1 MTGWHSIFPFGWDPA
16 ALWWLPLAAVALD
29 LIIGDPPRLPH
40 PVRAIAW
47 LANKLEHI
55 LRSKLEALDAGA
67 AGTALVLAAS
77 GGVAALA
84 LLLPKAAALGAWL
97 YLSFAGLALG
107 QLLRE
112 GKKALRLL
120 EAADAEAASANVA
133 DDAPALRAARAAVQQ
148 LVSRDVSES
157 GRSALA
163 KTLAETLSE
172 NLNDAFVAPFFWL
185 MLGGPV
191 GLWLYK
197 AASTLDSMWGYPHEP
212 WTRFGRVAANLDD
225 VLAFVPARLTALVL
239 RLSAPL
245 CSTRGAWPGWSA
257 VAAQARSMASPNA
270 GWPMAACA
278 WLHAAPMGGAA
289 VYAGVVKQKP
299 HLGPSTGAWDAPALS
314 RLLCHVRAAGLLAA
328 ALLWAAG
335 AGLRIL

>member
-1 MTGWHSIFPFGWDPA
+1 MSGHGIFPFSWDPA
-16 ALWWLPLAAVALD
+16 ALWWLPLAALALD
-29 LIIGDPPRLPH
+29 LVIGDPPRLPH
-40 PVRAIAW
+40 PVRGIAW
-47 LANKLEHI
+47 LADRLEKL
-55 LRSKLEALDAGA
+55 LRPRLEALDAGA

-77 GGVAALA
+77 GSVAYLVLFLPKVAALA
-84 LLLPKAAALGAWL
+84 AWL
-97 YLSFAGLALG
+97 YLAFAGLALG

-112 GKKALRLL
+112 GKKALHLL
-120 EAADAEAASANVA
+120 QAAEAKGNGN
-133 DDAPALRAARAAVQQ
+133 APALDEARTAVQQ
-148 LVSRDVSES
+148 LVSRDVSQS
-157 GRSALA
+157 DAPTLA

-212 WTRFGRVAANLDD
+212 WTRFGRVAAKLDD
-225 VLAFVPARLTALVL
+225 ALAFVPARLTVLFL

-245 CSTRGAWPGWSA
+245 CGARGKWPGWPA

-278 WLHAAPMGGAA
+278 WLHGAPMGGPALYNGVLVEKPRLGPQNGEWDAA
-289 VYAGVVKQKP
+289 GIRRLIR
-299 HLGPSTGAWDAPALS
+299 HLGLSGAISALALW
-314 RLLCHVRAAGLLAA
+314 LLCLALA
-328 ALLWAAG
+328 ALL
-335 AGLRIL
+335 

>member
-1 MTGWHSIFPFGWDPA
+1 MSGHGIFPFSWDPL
-16 ALWWLPLAAVALD
+16 ALWWLPLAALALD

-40 PVRAIAW
+40 PVRGIAW
-47 LANKLEHI
+47 LANRLEKL
-55 LRSKLEALDAGA
+55 LRPRLEALDAGA

-77 GGVAALA
+77 GGVAYGIV
-84 LLLPKAAALGAWL
+84 LLPKAAALAAWL
-97 YLSFAGLALG
+97 YLTFAGLALG

-120 EAADAEAASANVA
+120 EAADTEATAKKDGGN
-133 DDAPALRAARAAVQQ
+133 APALDAARAAVQQ
-148 LVSRDVSES
+148 LVSRDVSQS
-157 GRSALA
+157 DSPTLA

-212 WTRFGRVAANLDD
+212 WTRFGRVAAKLDD
-225 VLAFVPARLTALVL
+225 VLAFVPARLTVLFL

-245 CSTRGAWPGWSA
+245 CGARGKWPGWSA
-257 VAAQARSMASPNA
+257 VAGQARSMASPNA

-278 WLHAAPMGGAA
+278 WMHAAPMGGAA

-299 HLGPSTGAWDAPALS
+299 LLGPSEGSWDTSTLT
-314 RLLCHVRAAGLLAA
+314 RLLRHVRAAGLLAA
-328 ALLWAAG
+328 LLLWAAG
-335 AGLRIL
+335 VGIGML